1 MFQVSPDY
9 SQMTPTERLSPERR
23 RSLKTMFP
31 DEARSAELKEFSGIC
46 EYIVRETN
54 IALHLLPVYNRTD

>member
-9 SQMTPTERLSPERR
+9 SRMAPTERLSPERR

-31 DEARSAELKEFSGIC
+31 DEARSAELKESSGIC
-46 EYIVRETN
+46 DYIVRKTN
-54 IALHLLPVYNRTD
+54 LAVHLLPVYNRTD